1 MATIDAEAFR
11 EFERRGYDRVARS
24 YGDFFEPITA
34 GTIEALLDAA
44 DVRRGT
50 RVLDVACGPGLVAAA
65 AAKRGAQ
72 AIGADLSPKMVA
84 VARARH
90 PALDVREADAE
101 RLPFD
106 EARFDAIVSNFG
118 VGHFARPEPV
128 AVELVRALARGGRA
142 ALSWWDGPAEARVNG
157 VFFDAVEEAGVGALA
172 GVPAGPPPFRF
183 SDDAELRALLTI
195 AGLEEVTVR
204 TVTWTHRIPTADAW
218 WNGGLNSLLRAS
230 TIVMTQPVEVQRRI
244 RGVFDRLIER
254 HRVDGAF
261 VVPVSAKIAAGRKL

>member
-118 VGHFARPEPV
+118 IGHFARPEPV

-230 TIVMTQPVEVQRRI
+230 TIVMTQPIDVQRRI
-244 RGVFDRLIER
+244 RGVFDRLIDR
-254 HRVDGAF
+254 HRV
-261 VVPVSAKIAAGRKL
+261 AAGRKP